1 MVYHGGS
8 NYFSGEAA
16 RWPTLAALLFF
27 FVSLADEG
35 KVERRTEIFF
45 LVCQLRMRSS
55 LFIVSMHT
63 HNLRMAMLH
72 LHTLYLWVRVHTTR
86 KGEKKEIIKKNVG
99 KRWK

>member
-1 MVYHGGS
+1 M
-8 NYFSGEAA
+8 
-16 RWPTLAALLFF
+16 AALLFY
-27 FVSLADEG
+27 FVSLVDYDEG
-35 KVERRTEIFF
+35 KVERRTEIF

-63 HNLRMAMLH
+63 HNLRMTMLH